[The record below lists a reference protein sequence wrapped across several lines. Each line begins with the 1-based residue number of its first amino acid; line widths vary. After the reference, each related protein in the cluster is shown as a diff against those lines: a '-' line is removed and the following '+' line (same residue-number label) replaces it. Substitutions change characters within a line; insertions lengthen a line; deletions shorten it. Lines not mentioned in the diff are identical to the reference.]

1 MIGSK
6 KEMKWSRMWTGSS
19 MKPAMASNEKVT
31 RVLQEG
37 SLLFS
42 SFGSFVINP

>member
-1 MIGSK
+1 MEQNVDWK
-6 KEMKWSRMWTGSS
+6 QYET
-19 MKPAMASNEKVT
+19 AMASNEKVT
-31 RVLQEG
+31 RVPQEG